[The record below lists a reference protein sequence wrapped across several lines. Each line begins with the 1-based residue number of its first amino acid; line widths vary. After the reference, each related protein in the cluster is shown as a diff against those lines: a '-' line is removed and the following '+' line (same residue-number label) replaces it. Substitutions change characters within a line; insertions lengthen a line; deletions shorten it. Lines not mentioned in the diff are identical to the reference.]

1 MGGEYRFSLGSG
13 WGQVQT
19 VLGGEGSDND
29 EGGAGSERDGGREGH
44 RLRKEWGYGGASSE
58 RDRVGCKGS
67 ERDWVQ

>member
-1 MGGEYRFSLGSG
+1 M
-13 WGQVQT
+13 
-19 VLGGEGSDND
+19 LGGEGSDND

-44 RLRKEWGYGGASSE
+44 RLRREWGYGGGASSE